1 MVCHS
6 MSHVARAHHARLPLS
21 LSLAPPHLCLPSTFL
36 RLVFPLASPPPHLYI
51 SFNFL
56 AIESILSIS
65 LSLSLRVWVVC
76 LFLGYRE
83 INDSPSRVEGFI

>member
-36 RLVFPLASPPPHLYI
+36 RLVFPLASSPPPPLYFFQFP
-51 SFNFL
+51 SHRVYPQYL
-56 AIESILSIS
+56 S
-65 LSLSLRVWVVC
+65 LSLSPC
-76 LFLGYRE
+76 LGRLLV
-83 INDSPSRVEGFI
+83 SRLPRN